1 MAQPVNPDLGC
12 VSRGGFMHHIDNAV
26 RAMPDVA
33 SNAQPGVAGTLDWV
47 GMGNIDVPVTLASS
61 EGSTARSPARVSAYV
76 NLKQPDVRG
85 IHMSRLYLHVDR
97 ALSGEPLTPCSIRR
111 LLRDFLDS
119 HAELSDRA
127 MVRIAFDHLVRRPA
141 LKSDNSGWKSYPL
154 TITGVMDKGQ
164 FSLEVGCE
172 VVYSSTCPCSAALA
186 RQLIQERFGADF
198 ARGTP
203 LDYDAVVAWLG
214 SEQGICATPHSQRSI
229 AEVRVKL
236 APSFGFPIVEVI
248 DRVEDA
254 LQTPVQTAVKRE
266 DEQAFALLN
275 GENLMFCEDAA
286 RRIQAALEQD
296 EHILDFWIRATHQE
310 SLHPHDAVAVAT
322 KGVSGGYAAGTD
334 ELAPLHK

>member
-1 MAQPVNPDLGC
+1 
-12 VSRGGFMHHIDNAV
+12 MHHNENVV

-33 SNAQPGVAGTLDWV
+33 NEAQPAVAGTLEWV
-47 GMGNIDVPVTLASS
+47 GMGNIDVPVTLA
-61 EGSTARSPARVSAYV
+61 GSDGSAVRAPARVSAYV
-76 NLKQPDVRG
+76 NLTQPDVRG
-85 IHMSRLYLHVDR
+85 IHMSRLYLHVDKH
-97 ALSGEPLTPCSIRR
+97 LSAEPLTPCSIRR

-119 HAELSDRA
+119 HTELSDRA
-127 MVRIAFDHLVRRPA
+127 MVRISFDHLVRRPA

-154 TITGVMDKGQ
+154 TIAGVIAKGQ

-186 RQLIQERFGADF
+186 RQLIQERFGEDF

-229 AEVRVKL
+229 AEVRAKL
-236 APSFGFPIVEVI
+236 APSFGFPIVALI
-248 DRVEDA
+248 DRIENA
-254 LQTPVQTAVKRE
+254 LKTPVQTAVKRE

-286 RRIQAALEQD
+286 RRIQAALAQD
-296 EHILDFWIRATHQE
+296 EHIADFWIRATHQE

-322 KGVSGGYAAGTD
+322 KGVTGGYSAAID
-334 ELAPLHK
+334 DLATPHK

>member
-1 MAQPVNPDLGC
+1 
-12 VSRGGFMHHIDNAV
+12 MHHNENVV

-33 SNAQPGVAGTLDWV
+33 NEAQPAIAGTLEWV
-47 GMGNIDVPVTLASS
+47 GMGNIDVPVTLAAPD
-61 EGSTARSPARVSAYV
+61 GSAVRAPARVSAFV
-76 NLKQPDVRG
+76 NLTQPDVRG
-85 IHMSRLYLHVDR
+85 IHMSRLYLHVDKH
-97 ALSGEPLTPCSIRR
+97 LSSEPLTPCSIRR

-127 MVRIAFDHLVRRPA
+127 MVRISFDHLVRRPA

-154 TITGVMDKGQ
+154 TIAGVMDKGQ

-186 RQLIQERFGADF
+186 RQLIQERFAEDF
-198 ARGTP
+198 ARGKP
-203 LDYDAVVAWLG
+203 LDHDAVVAWLG

-236 APSFGFPIVEVI
+236 APSFDFPIVALI
-248 DRVEDA
+248 DRIEDA
-254 LQTPVQTAVKRE
+254 LKTPVQTAVKRE

-286 RRIQAALEQD
+286 RRIQDALAQD
-296 EHILDFWIRATHQE
+296 EHISDFWIRATHQE

-322 KGVSGGYAAGTD
+322 KGVAGGYAAGID
-334 ELAPLHK
+334 EFAPPHK

>member
-1 MAQPVNPDLGC
+1 
-12 VSRGGFMHHIDNAV
+12 MHHNENVV

-33 SNAQPGVAGTLDWV
+33 NEAQPAVAGTLEWV
-47 GMGNIDVPVTLASS
+47 GMGNIDVPVTLA
-61 EGSTARSPARVSAYV
+61 GSDGSAVRAPARVSAYV
-76 NLKQPDVRG
+76 NLTQPDVRG
-85 IHMSRLYLHVDR
+85 IHMSRLYLHVDKH
-97 ALSGEPLTPCSIRR
+97 LSAEPLTPCSIRR

-119 HAELSDRA
+119 HTELSDRA
-127 MVRIAFDHLVRRPA
+127 MVRISFDHLVRRPA

-154 TITGVMDKGQ
+154 TIAGVIAKGQ

-186 RQLIQERFGADF
+186 RQLIQERFGEDF

-229 AEVRVKL
+229 AEVRAKL
-236 APSFGFPIVEVI
+236 APSFGFPIVALI
-248 DRVEDA
+248 DRIENA
-254 LQTPVQTAVKRE
+254 LKTPVQTAVKRE

-286 RRIQAALEQD
+286 RRIQAALAQD
-296 EHILDFWIRATHQE
+296 EHIADFWIRATHQE
-310 SLHPHDAVAVAT
+310 SLHPHDAVAVVT
-322 KGVSGGYAAGTD
+322 KGVSGGYSAAID
-334 ELAPLHK
+334 DLATPHK